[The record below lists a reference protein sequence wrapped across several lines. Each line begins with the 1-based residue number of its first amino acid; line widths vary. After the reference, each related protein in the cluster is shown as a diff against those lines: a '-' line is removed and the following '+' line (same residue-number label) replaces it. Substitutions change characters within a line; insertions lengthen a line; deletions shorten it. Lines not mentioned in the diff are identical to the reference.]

1 MAETRAKKVRSRQI
15 TTLIVGLF
23 ACLFVLPLVWMILTS
38 LNQQMKFSAQRTGCL
53 VSGTGQTMLRFGRTL
68 SFPWQSV
75 IGTLS

>member
-38 LNQQMKFSAQRTGCL
+38 FKSTNEVF
-53 VSGTGQTMLRFGRTL
+53 GTTNWLP
-68 SFPWQSV
+68 SKWH
-75 IGTLS
+75 

>member
-23 ACLFVLPLVWMILTS
+23 ACL
-38 LNQQMKFSAQRTGCL
+38 FSAQRTGCL